1 MYESDRS
8 ANETVTSE
16 YGTTAPSADRANEA
30 NGSKAPRKVLL
41 AATATCPACGFANKP
56 EWLNK
61 SHNSD
66 SSYAAT
72 LSCKQCGSLLAVWAM
87 QVDVQVLTEN
97 PGYGHTTSHPDRA
110 S

>member
-1 MYESDRS
+1 MDESDRF
-8 ANETVTSE
+8 ANETETSE
-16 YGTTAPSADRANEA
+16 YGTISPIADRANEA
-30 NGSKAPRKVLL
+30 NGRKEPRKILL
-41 AATATCPACGFANKP
+41 AATVTCPACGFANKP

-61 SHNSD
+61 SHNSE

-87 QVDVQVLTEN
+87 QVDMQVLMEN

-110 S
+110 P